1 MLNQEPEYFS
11 PANYTSGQE
20 YKRNYLML
28 KKFLKAKLQN
38 MSKATYFSWQVPIAL
53 KKIKI
58 CLKQA
63 LPYGNHMGDFDS
75 L

>member
-1 MLNQEPEYFS
+1 
-11 PANYTSGQE
+11 
-20 YKRNYLML
+20 ML

-58 CLKQA
+58 CLKRA

-75 L
+75 LQKSEIA